1 MASVLG
7 SSFRSI
13 RSAIVLAV
21 AFVLFAWVYQGLL
34 ARSIRAHPDVVQH
47 TVRDHCRYVIG
58 KDVRNLPGDEF
69 LARQVRCD
77 RFQVRRIDAAGGL
90 IRPVVIRI
98 TLDESLESLESLE
111 FPIPLS
117 ELVFR
122 SRYINLA
129 LGDSLHGLTTGQWA
143 FNPFVNY
150 SSGFFTFTL

>member
-34 ARSIRAHPDVVQH
+34 ARSVRAHPDVVQH

-98 TLDESLESLESLE
+98 TLDESLE
-111 FPIPLS
+111 FPIPPR

-143 FNPFVNY
+143 FNPFVSY